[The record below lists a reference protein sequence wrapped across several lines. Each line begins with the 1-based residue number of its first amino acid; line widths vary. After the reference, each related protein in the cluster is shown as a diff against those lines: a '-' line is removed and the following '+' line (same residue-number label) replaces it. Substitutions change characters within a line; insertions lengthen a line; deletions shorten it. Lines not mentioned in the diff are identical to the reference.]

1 MGGLTRLSY
10 TELLRA
16 CARRERM
23 RQFSLA
29 SLRGYPITARPFVPA
44 SSASGPSSVRLS
56 RAARR
61 RVFYTRF
68 SWAGASGHLLPA
80 PVSWSPKLV
89 RNFLGVE
96 WGRRRHCSLQR
107 PVTAAPA
114 QLHACGYRSLTLLAT
129 ESVGLAGPQVSM
141 QRGWQPQRTVQW
153 QVLSPLVL
161 AAHEVCAV

>member
-1 MGGLTRLSY
+1 M
-10 TELLRA
+10 
-16 CARRERM
+16 
-23 RQFSLA
+23 LA
-29 SLRGYPITARPFVPA
+29 HDASGCA
-44 SSASGPSSVRLS
+44 SSPLHPCGVTPSRHVHSCPPHQPPVHQAFDS
-56 RAARR
+56 REPPAGG
-61 RVFYTRF
+61 VFYTRF

-89 RNFLGVE
+89 RNFLGIE
-96 WGRRRHCSLQR
+96 WGRSRHFSLQR

-141 QRGWQPQRTVQW
+141 QRGWQPPRTVQW